1 MVKLRV
7 SIVLGLAVVA
17 CSSDPGGDAGTG
29 DTSTP
34 TTETGTTT
42 SATLTGEASSIPDT
56 GTSVGSSSGALDS
69 SSGGDSSGESTGGGA
84 SSCADYLF
92 CEDFERGS
100 PGEIPPGWAEH
111 WGWDS
116 SGSRAVLTALQQS
129 ASNARGLTRVGALLV
144 LAAAEMLLLTL
155 ENALNQMWGVK
166 TPRPLLRRT
175 GLVVLLLAVGPLLVG
190 AGLWASAS
198 LIGASMGLVRH
209 TPPWLAFGLELGPV
223 VLCSAAL
230 AITLRVLPHAP
241 VRWRHAVVAGVLG
254 GIALE
259 LGKRAFAAY
268 LIHGPIYQSL
278 YGALATLP
286 VFLLWVYFS
295 CVVALSAAL
304 VAAQLGR
311 GAGARSRAARGGG
324 AARLARARA

>member
-1 MVKLRV
+1 M
-7 SIVLGLAVVA
+7 IVLTRSTLQRAAQVRLLQVAAGLALTITLSLAPLVA
-17 CSSDPGGDAGTG
+17 VSF
-29 DTSTP
+29 
-34 TTETGTTT
+34 
-42 SATLTGEASSIPDT
+42 
-56 GTSVGSSSGALDS
+56 ALLKRVPALRPLERAIEQHLLQ
-69 SSGGDSSGESTGGGA
+69 GLLP
-84 SSCADYLF
+84 AD
-92 CEDFERGS
+92 
-100 PGEIPPGWAEH
+100 I
-111 WGWDS
+111 
-116 SGSRAVLTALQQS
+116 SRAVLKALQQF
-129 ASNARGLTRVGALLV
+129 ASNASGLTLVGALLV
-144 LAAAEMLLLTL
+144 LAAAVMMLLTL

-230 AITLRVLPHAP
+230 AITLRLLPHAP

>member
-1 MVKLRV
+1 M
-7 SIVLGLAVVA
+7 IVLTRSTLQRAAQVRLLQVAAGLALTITLSLAPLVA
-17 CSSDPGGDAGTG
+17 VSF
-29 DTSTP
+29 
-34 TTETGTTT
+34 
-42 SATLTGEASSIPDT
+42 
-56 GTSVGSSSGALDS
+56 ALLKRVPALRPLERAIEQHLLQ
-69 SSGGDSSGESTGGGA
+69 GLLP
-84 SSCADYLF
+84 AD
-92 CEDFERGS
+92 
-100 PGEIPPGWAEH
+100 I
-111 WGWDS
+111 
-116 SGSRAVLTALQQS
+116 SRAVLKALQQF
-129 ASNARGLTRVGALLV
+129 ASNASGLTLMGALLV
-144 LAAAEMLLLTL
+144 LAAAVMMLLTL

-166 TPRPLLRRT
+166 KPRPLLRRT

-241 VRWRHAVVAGVLG
+241 VRWRHAVVAGMLG

-324 AARLARARA
+324 ATRLARARA

>member
-1 MVKLRV
+1 M
-7 SIVLGLAVVA
+7 IVLTRSTLQRAAQVRLLQVAAGLALTITLSLAPLVA
-17 CSSDPGGDAGTG
+17 VSF
-29 DTSTP
+29 
-34 TTETGTTT
+34 
-42 SATLTGEASSIPDT
+42 
-56 GTSVGSSSGALDS
+56 ALLKRVPALRPLERAIEQHLLQ
-69 SSGGDSSGESTGGGA
+69 GLLP
-84 SSCADYLF
+84 AD
-92 CEDFERGS
+92 
-100 PGEIPPGWAEH
+100 I
-111 WGWDS
+111 
-116 SGSRAVLTALQQS
+116 SRAVLKALQQF
-129 ASNARGLTRVGALLV
+129 ASNASGLTLVGALLV
-144 LAAAEMLLLTL
+144 LAAAVMMLLTL

-166 TPRPLLRRT
+166 KPRPLLRRT
-175 GLVVLLLAVGPLLVG
+175 ALVVLLLAVGPLLVG

>member
-1 MVKLRV
+1 M
-7 SIVLGLAVVA
+7 IVLTRSTLQRAAQVRLLQVAAGLALTITLSLAPLVA
-17 CSSDPGGDAGTG
+17 VSF
-29 DTSTP
+29 
-34 TTETGTTT
+34 
-42 SATLTGEASSIPDT
+42 
-56 GTSVGSSSGALDS
+56 ALLKRVPALRPLERAIEQHLLQ
-69 SSGGDSSGESTGGGA
+69 GLLP
-84 SSCADYLF
+84 AD
-92 CEDFERGS
+92 
-100 PGEIPPGWAEH
+100 I
-111 WGWDS
+111 
-116 SGSRAVLTALQQS
+116 SRAVLKALQQF
-129 ASNARGLTRVGALLV
+129 ASNASGLTLMGALLV
-144 LAAAEMLLLTL
+144 LAAAVMMLLTL

-166 TPRPLLRRT
+166 KPRPLLRRT
-175 GLVVLLLAVGPLLVG
+175 ALVVLLLAVGPLLVG

-230 AITLRVLPHAP
+230 AITLRLLPHAP

>member
-1 MVKLRV
+1 M
-7 SIVLGLAVVA
+7 IVLTRSTLQRAAQVRLLQVAAGLALTITLSLAPLVA
-17 CSSDPGGDAGTG
+17 VSF
-29 DTSTP
+29 
-34 TTETGTTT
+34 
-42 SATLTGEASSIPDT
+42 
-56 GTSVGSSSGALDS
+56 ALLKRVPALRPLERAIEQHLLQ
-69 SSGGDSSGESTGGGA
+69 GLLP
-84 SSCADYLF
+84 AD
-92 CEDFERGS
+92 
-100 PGEIPPGWAEH
+100 I
-111 WGWDS
+111 
-116 SGSRAVLTALQQS
+116 SRAVLKALQQF
-129 ASNARGLTRVGALLV
+129 ASNASGLTLVGALLV
-144 LAAAEMLLLTL
+144 LAAAVMMLLTL

-166 TPRPLLRRT
+166 KPRPLLRRT

>member
-1 MVKLRV
+1 M
-7 SIVLGLAVVA
+7 IVLTRSTLQRAAQVRLLQVAAGLALTITLSLAPLVA
-17 CSSDPGGDAGTG
+17 VSF
-29 DTSTP
+29 
-34 TTETGTTT
+34 
-42 SATLTGEASSIPDT
+42 
-56 GTSVGSSSGALDS
+56 ALLKRVPALRPLERAIEQHLLQ
-69 SSGGDSSGESTGGGA
+69 GLLP
-84 SSCADYLF
+84 AD
-92 CEDFERGS
+92 
-100 PGEIPPGWAEH
+100 I
-111 WGWDS
+111 
-116 SGSRAVLTALQQS
+116 SRAVLKALQQF
-129 ASNARGLTRVGALLV
+129 ASNASGLTLMGALLV
-144 LAAAEMLLLTL
+144 LAAAVMMLLTL

-166 TPRPLLRRT
+166 KPRPLLRRT
-175 GLVVLLLAVGPLLVG
+175 GLVVLLLAVGPLMVG

>member
-1 MVKLRV
+1 M
-7 SIVLGLAVVA
+7 IVLTRSTLQRAAQVRLLQVAAGLALTITLSLAPLVA
-17 CSSDPGGDAGTG
+17 VSF
-29 DTSTP
+29 
-34 TTETGTTT
+34 
-42 SATLTGEASSIPDT
+42 
-56 GTSVGSSSGALDS
+56 ALLKRVPALRPLERAIEQHLLQ
-69 SSGGDSSGESTGGGA
+69 GLLP
-84 SSCADYLF
+84 AD
-92 CEDFERGS
+92 
-100 PGEIPPGWAEH
+100 I
-111 WGWDS
+111 
-116 SGSRAVLTALQQS
+116 SRAVLKALQQF
-129 ASNARGLTRVGALLV
+129 ASNASGLTLVGALLV
-144 LAAAEMLLLTL
+144 LAAAVMLLLTL

-166 TPRPLLRRT
+166 KPRPLLRRT
-175 GLVVLLLAVGPLLVG
+175 ALVVLLLAVGPLLVG

-230 AITLRVLPHAP
+230 AITLRLLPHAP

>member
-1 MVKLRV
+1 M
-7 SIVLGLAVVA
+7 IVLTRSTLQRAAQVRLLQVAAGLALTITLSLAPLVA
-17 CSSDPGGDAGTG
+17 VSF
-29 DTSTP
+29 
-34 TTETGTTT
+34 
-42 SATLTGEASSIPDT
+42 
-56 GTSVGSSSGALDS
+56 ALLKRVPALRPLERAIEQHLLQ
-69 SSGGDSSGESTGGGA
+69 GLLP
-84 SSCADYLF
+84 AD
-92 CEDFERGS
+92 
-100 PGEIPPGWAEH
+100 I
-111 WGWDS
+111 
-116 SGSRAVLTALQQS
+116 SRAVLKALQQF
-129 ASNARGLTRVGALLV
+129 ASNASGLTLVGALLV
-144 LAAAEMLLLTL
+144 LAAAVMMLLTL

-166 TPRPLLRRT
+166 KPRPLLRRT
-175 GLVVLLLAVGPLLVG
+175 ALVVLLLAVGPLLVG

-230 AITLRVLPHAP
+230 AITLRLLPHAP

>member
-1 MVKLRV
+1 M
-7 SIVLGLAVVA
+7 IVLTRSTLQRAAQVRLLQVAAGLALTITLSLAPLVA
-17 CSSDPGGDAGTG
+17 VSF
-29 DTSTP
+29 
-34 TTETGTTT
+34 
-42 SATLTGEASSIPDT
+42 
-56 GTSVGSSSGALDS
+56 ALLKRVPALRPLERAIEQHLLQ
-69 SSGGDSSGESTGGGA
+69 GLLP
-84 SSCADYLF
+84 AD
-92 CEDFERGS
+92 
-100 PGEIPPGWAEH
+100 I
-111 WGWDS
+111 
-116 SGSRAVLTALQQS
+116 SRAVLKALQQF
-129 ASNARGLTRVGALLV
+129 ASNASGLTLMGALLV
-144 LAAAEMLLLTL
+144 LAAAVMMLLTL

-166 TPRPLLRRT
+166 KPRPLLRRT

>member
-1 MVKLRV
+1 M
-7 SIVLGLAVVA
+7 IVLTRSTLQRAAQVRLLQVAAGLALTITLSLAPLVA
-17 CSSDPGGDAGTG
+17 VSF
-29 DTSTP
+29 
-34 TTETGTTT
+34 
-42 SATLTGEASSIPDT
+42 
-56 GTSVGSSSGALDS
+56 ALLKRVPALRPLERAIEQHLLQ
-69 SSGGDSSGESTGGGA
+69 GLLP
-84 SSCADYLF
+84 AD
-92 CEDFERGS
+92 
-100 PGEIPPGWAEH
+100 I
-111 WGWDS
+111 
-116 SGSRAVLTALQQS
+116 SRAVLKALQQF
-129 ASNARGLTRVGALLV
+129 ASNASGLTLVGALLV
-144 LAAAEMLLLTL
+144 LAAAVMLLLTL

>member
-1 MVKLRV
+1 M
-7 SIVLGLAVVA
+7 IVLTRSTLQRAAQVRLLQVAAGLALTITLSLAPLVA
-17 CSSDPGGDAGTG
+17 VSF
-29 DTSTP
+29 
-34 TTETGTTT
+34 
-42 SATLTGEASSIPDT
+42 
-56 GTSVGSSSGALDS
+56 ALLKRVPALRPLERAIEQHLLQS
-69 SSGGDSSGESTGGGA
+69 LLP
-84 SSCADYLF
+84 AD
-92 CEDFERGS
+92 
-100 PGEIPPGWAEH
+100 I
-111 WGWDS
+111 
-116 SGSRAVLTALQQS
+116 SRAVLKALQQF
-129 ASNARGLTRVGALLV
+129 ASNASGLTLMGALLV
-144 LAAAEMLLLTL
+144 LAAAVMMLLTL

-166 TPRPLLRRT
+166 KPRPLLRRT

>member
-1 MVKLRV
+1 M
-7 SIVLGLAVVA
+7 IVLTRSTLQRAAQVRLLQVAAGLALTITLSLAPLVA
-17 CSSDPGGDAGTG
+17 VSF
-29 DTSTP
+29 
-34 TTETGTTT
+34 
-42 SATLTGEASSIPDT
+42 
-56 GTSVGSSSGALDS
+56 ALLKRVPALRPLERAIEQHLLQ
-69 SSGGDSSGESTGGGA
+69 GLLP
-84 SSCADYLF
+84 AD
-92 CEDFERGS
+92 
-100 PGEIPPGWAEH
+100 I
-111 WGWDS
+111 
-116 SGSRAVLTALQQS
+116 SRAVLKALQQF
-129 ASNARGLTRVGALLV
+129 ASNASGLTLVGALLV
-144 LAAAEMLLLTL
+144 LAAAVMLLLTL

-166 TPRPLLRRT
+166 KPRPLLRRT

-230 AITLRVLPHAP
+230 AITLRLLPHAP

>member
-1 MVKLRV
+1 M
-7 SIVLGLAVVA
+7 IVLTRSTLQRAAQVRLLQVAAGLALTITLSLAPLVA
-17 CSSDPGGDAGTG
+17 VSF
-29 DTSTP
+29 
-34 TTETGTTT
+34 
-42 SATLTGEASSIPDT
+42 
-56 GTSVGSSSGALDS
+56 ALLKRVPALRPLERAIEQHLLQ
-69 SSGGDSSGESTGGGA
+69 GLLP
-84 SSCADYLF
+84 AD
-92 CEDFERGS
+92 
-100 PGEIPPGWAEH
+100 I
-111 WGWDS
+111 
-116 SGSRAVLTALQQS
+116 SRAVLKALQQF
-129 ASNARGLTRVGALLV
+129 ASNASGLTLVGALLV
-144 LAAAEMLLLTL
+144 LAAAVMMLLTL

>member
-1 MVKLRV
+1 M
-7 SIVLGLAVVA
+7 IVLTRSTLQRAAQVRLLQVAAGLALTITLSLAPLVA
-17 CSSDPGGDAGTG
+17 VSF
-29 DTSTP
+29 
-34 TTETGTTT
+34 
-42 SATLTGEASSIPDT
+42 
-56 GTSVGSSSGALDS
+56 ALLKRVPALRPLERAIEQHLLQ
-69 SSGGDSSGESTGGGA
+69 GLLP
-84 SSCADYLF
+84 AD
-92 CEDFERGS
+92 
-100 PGEIPPGWAEH
+100 I
-111 WGWDS
+111 
-116 SGSRAVLTALQQS
+116 SRAVLKALQQF
-129 ASNARGLTRVGALLV
+129 ASNASGLTLVGALLV
-144 LAAAEMLLLTL
+144 LAAAVMLLLTL

-230 AITLRVLPHAP
+230 AITLRLLPHAP